1 MDPRAAVTAPGRRAG
16 DGPAASTSSRSR
28 PHPVVFVDRRYS
40 SLGLKGSP
48 LYTYE
53 HVVDHHDD
61 DATRFLYRAQSAV
74 LRRARNVP
82 EHRVLAL
89 VHMRAEL
96 RADGVSWMRQGSTVP
111 TRPPLCGHLPVPG
124 LVPLLRA
131 LPVGPEPRQSGAEK
145 TAGHSQHRDRSLLG
159 HAQRR
164 RRHRRDRSTFRSMS
178 VPASSRGSGKGC
190 RCGRSHCGAASRWAT
205 APCDAAES
213 ASVIVRV
220 LSVNSR
226 RTPPTATKNAPYQVR
241 SFRELPARL
250 GRCHRPRPITNQL
263 LYRLS

>member
-1 MDPRAAVTAPGRRAG
+1 
-16 DGPAASTSSRSR
+16 
-28 PHPVVFVDRRYS
+28 VVFVDRRYS

-89 VHMRAEL
+89 VHVRDEL

-111 TRPPLCGHLPVPG
+111 TRPRLCGHLPVPG

-145 TAGHSQHRDRSLLG
+145 PQDIANIVIDRCSVT
-159 HAQRR
+159 
-164 RRHRRDRSTFRSMS
+164 RSADGGIDVTGPRS
-178 VPASSRGSGKGC
+178 
-190 RCGRSHCGAASRWAT
+190 GR
-205 APCDAAES
+205 
-213 ASVIVRV
+213 
-220 LSVNSR
+220 
-226 RTPPTATKNAPYQVR
+226 
-241 SFRELPARL
+241 
-250 GRCHRPRPITNQL
+250 
-263 LYRLS
+263 

>member
-1 MDPRAAVTAPGRRAG
+1 VPSDLLPIGSFASRCRMRTTCMPTAKTLTRIATPPTTSAPTSTATATSRTSGETMDPRAAVTAPGRRAG

-89 VHMRAEL
+89 VHVRDEL

-111 TRPPLCGHLPVPG
+111 TRPRLCGHLPVPG

-190 RCGRSHCGAASRWAT
+190 RCGRSHCGAA
-205 APCDAAES
+205 
-213 ASVIVRV
+213 
-220 LSVNSR
+220 
-226 RTPPTATKNAPYQVR
+226 
-241 SFRELPARL
+241 AR
-250 GRCHRPRPITNQL
+250 
-263 LYRLS
+263 